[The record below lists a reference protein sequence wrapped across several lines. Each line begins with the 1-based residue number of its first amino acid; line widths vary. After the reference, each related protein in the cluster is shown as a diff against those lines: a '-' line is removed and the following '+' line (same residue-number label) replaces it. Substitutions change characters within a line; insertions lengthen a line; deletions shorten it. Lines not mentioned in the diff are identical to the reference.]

1 MQLEKLDETNFLLYA
16 AKHYDNPSC
25 FDTLEFYED
34 LNRFKYLKRLF
45 SRYEE
50 TGELKERLILNHIIV
65 VYNLFGVEASTRMLF
80 LKLKDYYQFLKPFL
94 VFLNY
99 CPDKVVGI
107 GIDNCTIV
115 TSNIQMDS
123 KIVEALRKI
132 WQAS

>member
-80 LKLKDYYQFLKPFL
+80 FKLKDYYHYLKPFL
-94 VFLNY
+94 IFLNY

-107 GIDNCTIV
+107 GIDNSTIT
-115 TSNIQMDS
+115 TSNIQMDL

-132 WQAS
+132 WQVS